1 MTFRS
6 ALFVAHPGHELRLH
20 HWLEVERPIV
30 YVLTDGSG
38 HGERSRTDESRE
50 LLARCGATA
59 GPIFGR
65 FTDRELYAMLL
76 RGEVAPIADTVRE
89 LARELSE
96 HGVQTVAGDAWELYN
111 PAHDLC
117 RVMLDLAAGS
127 IPNYEVAIVREAPG
141 GDVTLTLDDEAL
153 ARKLAAA
160 RAYQSMRAEAE
171 GVLEREGVQAFR
183 VETLRRATRPRAPE
197 LVADYELF
205 GADRVAAGHYGTV
218 IRYRE
223 HFAPFVAQLAE
234 VLQPAVA

>member
-6 ALFVAHPGHELRLH
+6 ALFIAHPGHELRLH

-38 HGERSRTDESRE
+38 RGGRSRAHESRE

-65 FTDRELYAMLL
+65 FTDQELYKMLL
-76 RGEVAPIADTVRE
+76 AGDVGPIADTVQE
-89 LARELSE
+89 LQRDLRAQGIRM
-96 HGVQTVAGDAWELYN
+96 VAGDAWELYN

-117 RVMLDLAAGS
+117 RAMLNLAAGS
-127 IPNYEVAIVREAPG
+127 LPNYQVAIMRPASG
-141 GDVTLTLDDEAL
+141 ADITLALDDAAL

-160 RAYQSMRAEAE
+160 KTYRSMHAEAE
-171 GVLEREGVQAFR
+171 RVLEREGAEAFR
-183 VETLRRATRPRAPE
+183 FETMRRAAAPRPPVT
-197 LVADYELF
+197 VASYERF
-205 GADRVAAGHYGTV
+205 GADRVAAGHYNTV

-234 VLQPAVA
+234 ALQPAVA